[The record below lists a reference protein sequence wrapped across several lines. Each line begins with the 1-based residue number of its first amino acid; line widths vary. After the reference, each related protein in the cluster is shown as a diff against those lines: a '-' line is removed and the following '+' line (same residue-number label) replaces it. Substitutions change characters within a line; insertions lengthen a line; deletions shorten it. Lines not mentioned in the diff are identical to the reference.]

1 MEPTMPVSSP
11 ATPRSLLDRVCG
23 GDQHAWRAML
33 AIYEPLLRR
42 WLRSAG
48 LEAADQDDLSQQV
61 LAVLVRKLPSF
72 RHSGREG
79 AFRAWL
85 RSISLREVAEFRRR
99 RAALPDLCDPEDLDY
114 LPSPLDALA
123 RAWDGEYERHVLS
136 GLLALVEPEVTPAA
150 WRAFRRIALEG
161 AAPRAV
167 AAEMGTTVNAVTLAK
182 SRVLRR
188 LRQEAR
194 GLVE

>member
-11 ATPRSLLDRVCG
+11 LTPRSLLDRICG
-23 GDQHAWRAML
+23 GDQHAWRALL
-33 AIYEPLLRR
+33 AIYEPLLHH

-48 LEAADQDDLSQQV
+48 LETADRDDLTQQV
-61 LAVLVRKLPSF
+61 LTVLVRKLPSF
-72 RHSGREG
+72 RHSGRDG

-85 RSISLREVAEFRRR
+85 RSVTLREVAEFRRR
-99 RAALPDLCDPEDLDY
+99 GAGLPGLCAPEDLEAI
-114 LPSPLDALA
+114 PSPLDELA
-123 RAWDGEYERHVLS
+123 GAWDAEYERHVLS
-136 GLLALVEPEVTPAA
+136 GLLAVVEPEFTPSA

-161 AAPRAV
+161 GSPRDV